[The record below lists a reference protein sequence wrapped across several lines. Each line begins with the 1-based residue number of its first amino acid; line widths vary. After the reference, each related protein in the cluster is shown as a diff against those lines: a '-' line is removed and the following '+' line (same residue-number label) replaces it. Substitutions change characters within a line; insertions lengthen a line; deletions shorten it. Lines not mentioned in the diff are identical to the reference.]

1 MFPKHNIVLVLFFIT
16 ASFQGAFSS
25 GFPKFLISE
34 VSVFDYPNQN
44 QSKILV
50 MDYAS
55 YIIENPED
63 WDNKDHRKQVVQ
75 VDIVFTKYPFHKEDW
90 ITHYDSLLKNR
101 IEAITE
107 LEPSVRK
114 SQVKWNLIIQTR
126 CKSEEEA
133 KTLFHG
139 AVLWYKEV
147 PMVTAKAPKVAKVKP
162 VKVSENILELTS
174 NQFKFP
180 DSTVFKVLERNSH
193 WNNMLIVNDWTASMY
208 QFGSQ
213 AVLWYKAQLSSKK
226 VSRFAFFND
235 GDNKKLIKGKGIYF
249 ADPKNIDQVIQVMQK
264 VQKNGNGGDSPEK
277 YIEALLTSVDK
288 TKEFNELI
296 LIADNKSSI
305 KDLAQ
310 LKELKV
316 PVRVLICGITK
327 GETIKHD
334 YLQLASTTNGSIHT
348 IQEDIYD
355 VADIKEGERVK
366 ILEVEYQRTKGRIV
380 KYKPVHQRTQ
390 F

>member
-1 MFPKHNIVLVLFFIT
+1 VW
-16 ASFQGAFSS
+16 
-25 GFPKFLISE
+25 E
-34 VSVFDYPNQN
+34 
-44 QSKILV
+44 
-50 MDYAS
+50 
-55 YIIENPED
+55 
-63 WDNKDHRKQVVQ
+63 NKDKRKQVVQ

-101 IEAITE
+101 IDAIME

-114 SQVKWNLIIQTR
+114 SHVKWNLIIQTK

-139 AVLWYKEV
+139 VVLWYREEPTVISK
-147 PMVTAKAPKVAKVKP
+147 TPKVAKVKP
-162 VKVSENILELTS
+162 EKVSENILELTS

-180 DSTVFKVLERNSH
+180 DSTVFKVLERNSD
-193 WNNMLIVNDWTASMY
+193 WNSMLIVNDWTASMY

-213 AVLWYKAQLSSKK
+213 ALLWHKSKLNCNK
-226 VSRFAFFND
+226 VARFVFFND

-249 ADPKNIDQVIQVMQK
+249 AEPKNIDQVVQIMRK

-277 YIEALLTSVDK
+277 YIEALITSVDK
-288 TKEFNELI
+288 TKSFNELI

-305 KDLAQ
+305 KDISR

-316 PVRVLICGITK
+316 PVRVIVCGIKK

-334 YLQLASTTNGSIHT
+334 YLQLASATNGSIHT
-348 IQEDIYD
+348 IQEDIYQ
-355 VADIKEGERVK
+355 VAEVKEGERVK
-366 ILEVEYQRTKGRIV
+366 ILDVEYQRTRGRIV
-380 KYKPVHQRTQ
+380 KYKPLHQRAHL
-390 F
+390 